1 MSREAAVASQA
12 ASLSPVG
19 RLAQFFPGA
28 TAVRMPV
35 QVTGVNLRGRSVSE
49 PSVVEFATAHE
60 ALFAS
65 GLPLEF
71 DDRIRLENNDGSLS
85 AEATVIAVQYHDGK
99 TAVAARFVEK
109 VKNWIIQP

>member
-1 MSREAAVASQA
+1 MSREAAVASQVPG
-12 ASLSPVG
+12 LSPVG

-35 QVTGVNLRGRSVSE
+35 QVIGVNLRGRSLSE
-49 PSVVEFATAHE
+49 QSVVEFATANE
-60 ALFAS
+60 VLFAS

-71 DDRIRLENNDGSLS
+71 EDRVRLENNDGSLA
-85 AEATVIAVQYHDGK
+85 AEATVVAVQYHDGK

-109 VKNWIIQP
+109 VNNWIIQP